1 MPHPAIVNLFGLERI
16 LKYKKGRI
24 SDRCLEFI
32 KLQNY
37 ILEILPSLSP
47 PLSLIDSFPLEIPTT
62 CAALKEIESKFYSLI
77 CAYVAAYWWF
87 WEIQS
92 NLALGDLTTGY
103 IVIPV
108 VKN

>member
-1 MPHPAIVNLFGLERI
+1 LPHPAIVNLFGLEGI

-24 SDRCLEFI
+24 SDHRLEFI

-47 PLSLIDSFPLEIPTT
+47 PQSLIDSFPLEISTT
-62 CAALKEIESKFYSLI
+62 CAALKEIEDKLDRLI
-77 CAYVAAYWWF
+77 WAYVAAYWWF

-108 VKN
+108 IKN